1 LDVEQIQIDGWRRLS
16 PGEKASLISGLT
28 RAAHELARAGIQ
40 HRYPDAGPREQFL
53 RLGVVVLGD
62 ELAREVYPDLA
73 TLDRP

>member
-1 LDVEQIQIDGWRRLS
+1 
-16 PGEKASLISGLT
+16 LT

-53 RLGVVVLGD
+53 RLAVLLLGD
-62 ELAREVYPDLA
+62 DLARKVYRDLA